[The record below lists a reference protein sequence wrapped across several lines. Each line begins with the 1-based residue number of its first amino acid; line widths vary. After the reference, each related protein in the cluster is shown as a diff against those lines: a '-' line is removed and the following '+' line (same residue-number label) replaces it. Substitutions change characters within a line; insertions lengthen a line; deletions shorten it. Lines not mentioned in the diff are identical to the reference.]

1 MKTNDSN
8 LNLTTLLENGFVK
21 AKVSMSTDNWDSGS
35 PSFVLLNKAELINLW
50 DSVKGFFAITKS
62 MNGASIESIT
72 VPNRL
77 KHEMYYE
84 LDTVMMVDDDN
95 AESFELAVD
104 DEDNLYYGSDD
115 VNDFCECEWED
126 DELEITAQGT
136 IILKYRGRY
145 TDDTLRAYISPLMLG
160 TLRTDEERNELNQVQ
175 VVNRLLHS
183 DNAAD
188 SDALNL
194 LTMSDKVQSMVE
206 TFERNLGTLK
216 SQLKL

>member
-1 MKTNDSN
+1 MTEQKNISTMIESG
-8 LNLTTLLENGFVK
+8 EFVEV
-21 AKVSMSTDNWDSGS
+21 KVSASTDNWDSGS
-35 PSFVLLNKAELINLW
+35 PSFVLLNKAELIALW
-50 DSVKGFFAITKS
+50 DSVKGFFAI
-62 MNGASIESIT
+62 NGAAIESIT

-84 LDTVMMVDDDN
+84 LDTVMTVDDDD
-95 AESFELAVD
+95 ADSFELAVD
-104 DEDNLYYGSDD
+104 NEDNLYYGSDD

-160 TLRTDEERNELNQVQ
+160 TLRTDEERDELNQVQ

-194 LTMSDKVQSMVE
+194 LKMSDKVQSMIE